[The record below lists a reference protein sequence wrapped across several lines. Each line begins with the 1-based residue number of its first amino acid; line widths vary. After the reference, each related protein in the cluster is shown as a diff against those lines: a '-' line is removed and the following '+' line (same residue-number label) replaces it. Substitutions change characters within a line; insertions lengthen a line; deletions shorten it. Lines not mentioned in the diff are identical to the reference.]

1 MSTERSYALAQWW
14 PLTRIRVDP
23 AKYETWVDFHRAVME
38 IEGRG
43 LVGEVWEMQA
53 LWVWNQ
59 HRKRVGLPTD
69 LYHLIPRAQKWTDSE
84 IQNGDWPC

>member
-1 MSTERSYALAQWW
+1 MSISYTLLQWW

-23 AKYETWVDFHRAVME
+23 AEYETWVAFHNAICM

-43 LVGEVWEMQA
+43 LVGEIWEMRA
-53 LWVWNQ
+53 LWLWNK
-59 HRKRVGLPTD
+59 HRKRIGQPPD